1 MSEINSRNLLEYDSI
16 PTYISPTKFKYF
28 LQCLFNTIMG
38 DEEKITK
45 NVFYKLFPSFPYFA
59 KKKLFSYFIFY
70 LINVFLINMI

>member
-28 LQCLFNTIMG
+28 LQCLFITIMG

-45 NVFYKLFPSFPYFA
+45 NVFYKLFPSDEKWFHTTRC
-59 KKKLFSYFIFY
+59 S
-70 LINVFLINMI
+70 NVTVG